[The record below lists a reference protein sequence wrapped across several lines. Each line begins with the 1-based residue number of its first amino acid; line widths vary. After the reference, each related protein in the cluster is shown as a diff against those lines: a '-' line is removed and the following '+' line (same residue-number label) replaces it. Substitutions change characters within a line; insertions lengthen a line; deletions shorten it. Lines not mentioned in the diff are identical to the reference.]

1 MKGGMTMRYVCRICG
16 YIYDEA
22 KEKAPFASLPD
33 TWKCPWCGAPKS
45 EFAPESAKK
54 PAAPAPLPDAGEEEL
69 KELTPGQLSALCS
82 NLARGCEKQYKAEE
96 AGLFA
101 ELAAYFASIAP
112 AAEDSTVER
121 MAALLQ
127 DDIDRYGS
135 VRAAADAAG
144 DRGAARVCVW
154 GEKVTRMLS
163 SLVTRYQR
171 EGEAM
176 LENTGVWVCTVCG
189 FVYVGDTPPEQC
201 PVCKVPS
208 WKFEKIEAA
217 GGTGGAA

>member
-1 MKGGMTMRYVCRICG
+1 MRYVCRICG

-33 TWKCPWCGAPKS
+33 SWKCPWCGAPKS
-45 EFAPESAKK
+45 EFAPEAEKAEPGG
-54 PAAPAPLPDAGEEEL
+54 PAVPDAPLPEEEL

-101 ELAAYFASIAP
+101 QLAEYFASVTP
-112 AAEDSTVER
+112 AVDDASVETVT
-121 MAALLQ
+121 ALLQ
-127 DDIDRYGS
+127 DDIGLYSG

-163 SLVTRYQR
+163 SLVNRYLK
-171 EGEAM
+171 EGEDM
-176 LENTGVWVCTVCG
+176 LADTSVWVCTVCG
-189 FVYVGDTPPEQC
+189 FVYVGDAAPEQC
-201 PVCKVPS
+201 PVCRVPS
-208 WKFEKIEAA
+208 WKFEKIEA
-217 GGTGGAA
+217 GGKEGGA